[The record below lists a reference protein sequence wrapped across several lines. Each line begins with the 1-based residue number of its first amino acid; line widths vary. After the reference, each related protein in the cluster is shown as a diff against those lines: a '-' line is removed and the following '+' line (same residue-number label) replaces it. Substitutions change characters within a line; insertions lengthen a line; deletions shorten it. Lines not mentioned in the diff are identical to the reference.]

1 MSLRPEGCPCFY
13 QEARNEL
20 TQGDPVG
27 GNGIFKVIAYS
38 GWGIA
43 LALLAF
49 LVRIEFGY
57 DRDWVEAAGRSE
69 QLLQLS

>member
-1 MSLRPEGCPCFY
+1 M
-13 QEARNEL
+13 
-20 TQGDPVG
+20 G

-57 DRDWVEAAGRSE
+57 DRDWVEAAGCSE